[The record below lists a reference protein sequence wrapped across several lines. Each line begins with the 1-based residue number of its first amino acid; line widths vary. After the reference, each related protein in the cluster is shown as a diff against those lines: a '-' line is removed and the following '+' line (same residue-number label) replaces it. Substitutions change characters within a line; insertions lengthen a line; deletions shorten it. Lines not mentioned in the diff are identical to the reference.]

1 MPEEFYRIKRLPPY
15 VFAEVNELKARAR
28 AHGRS
33 LSEET
38 KLVIDQGLRAPVPQL
53 NMGDWLRNLVR
64 PEDRGDDL
72 VFEYR
77 DDFPKPADF
86 E

>member
-1 MPEEFYRIKRLPPY
+1 MSDLLVRKVPARMKR
-15 VFAEVNELKARAR
+15 ELKARAR

-38 KLVIDQGLRAPVPQL
+38 KLVIDQGLRVPAPQM

-77 DDFPKPADF
+77 DDLPKPADF

>member
-1 MPEEFYRIKRLPPY
+1 MSDLLVRKVPPRMKR
-15 VFAEVNELKARAR
+15 ELKARAR

-38 KLVIDQGLRAPVPQL
+38 KLVIEKGLRAREPEM
-53 NMGDWLRNLVR
+53 NMGDWLFNLVR

-72 VFEYR
+72 VFEYP
-77 DDFPKPADF
+77 DNFPKPADF

>member
-1 MPEEFYRIKRLPPY
+1 MSDLLIRKITPRMKR
-15 VFAEVNELKARAR
+15 ELQARAR

-38 KLVIDQGLRAPVPQL
+38 KLVIDQGLRAPEPQF
-53 NMGDWLRNLVR
+53 NMGDWLFNLVR

>member
-1 MPEEFYRIKRLPPY
+1 MSDLLIRNVMPRMKRQLQ
-15 VFAEVNELKARAR
+15 ALAR

-38 KLVIDQGLRAPVPQL
+38 KLVIDQGLCAPVPPL
-53 NMGDWLRNLVR
+53 NMGDWLFSLVKA
-64 PEDRGDDL
+64 EYRGDDL

-77 DDFPKPADF
+77 DDVPKPADF